1 MHYII
6 IISTSFGIQ
15 EAHLESNK
23 RVLAI
28 VDALEKLEL
37 SPKVYRQYY
46 FEYSQ
51 LFFWNLIL
59 KNTFFIELNAPA
71 VLELVGVCHIGP

>member
-1 MHYII
+1 VHYII
-6 IISTSFGIQ
+6 IFSISFGIQ
-15 EAHLESNK
+15 EAHPESNK

-51 LFFWNLIL
+51 LSFG
-59 KNTFFIELNAPA
+59 T
-71 VLELVGVCHIGP
+71 